1 MDSIKEFLVDEATP
15 ALEGDPAAN
24 APALLAAVPEPAAA
38 PVNPEGLLARLKAD
52 REATLQA
59 VLDLFAGK
67 GDDALLDMGLI
78 DGPQW
83 VRQFSTT
90 KAALLAG
97 ADTVRRT
104 TRSLAFAE
112 ARVTG
117 FQAELASL
125 SEHVLDSTQH
135 TMRAARRTQTAE
147 ADLHNLVG
155 KAQDTSQNL
164 ARSQKEL
171 DAVQSEVHDV
181 GSFVTSTRGK
191 LSNFVDSVRTV
202 EQLTAGIQEVANQT
216 NLLALNAAIEAAR
229 AGEAGRGFSV
239 VADEVRNLA
248 RKTAALTRRIDDIT
262 LCIRD
267 GSTDLDR
274 DMGTAMQRIEGV
286 GRLVSKVQSANGE
299 VRRTMDT
306 VLQVASQ
313 QREHMTGLVADA
325 EAQQTRGSEASRT
338 LQDLA
343 RQFHLILE
351 STGEA
356 RGHLKRGA
364 SQIGADTS
372 PGVALRIS
380 LAMHY
385 AWIGDLLAAAQ
396 THQAVDL
403 DLSDDRACYFG
414 KWYYGPAQGYFGS
427 NAGFSSTE
435 GVHKKVHQTGQAL
448 VEALRRGDLSRTGQL
463 ASELE
468 ALSGAI
474 TERIEALMALVP

>member
-1 MDSIKEFLVDEATP
+1 MDSVRELLVDETTAAT
-15 ALEGDPAAN
+15 GDDPAAN
-24 APALLAAVPEPAAA
+24 SPALQGGVQKPAVTGA
-38 PVNPEGLLARLKAD
+38 PEGLLARLKAD

-67 GDDALLDMGLI
+67 GDDALLDMDLV

-83 VRQFSTT
+83 VQRFSAT

-112 ARVTG
+112 AKVTG

-125 SEHVLDSTQH
+125 SEHVLDSAQH
-135 TMRAARRTQTAE
+135 TMHAARRTQTAE
-147 ADLHNLVG
+147 ADLQNLVG

-164 ARSQKEL
+164 MRSQKEL
-171 DAVQSEVHDV
+171 DAVQGEVRDV
-181 GSFVTSTRGK
+181 GDFVTSTRGK
-191 LSNFVDSVRTV
+191 LSSFVDSVRTV
-202 EQLTAGIQEVANQT
+202 EQLTAGIQDVANQT

-248 RKTAALTRRIDDIT
+248 RKTAALTRKIDDIT
-262 LCIRD
+262 LSIRD
-267 GSTDLDR
+267 GSTDLDH
-274 DMGTAMQRIEGV
+274 DMATAMQRIEGV
-286 GRLVSKVQSANGE
+286 GRLVGMVQSANGE
-299 VRRTMDT
+299 VRRTMDAA
-306 VLQVASQ
+306 LQVASR
-313 QREHMTGLVADA
+313 QREHMAGLVADA
-325 EAQQTRGSEASRT
+325 EAQQTRGSQASRT

-343 RQFHLILE
+343 GQFHLILQ
-351 STGEA
+351 STREA

-372 PGVALRIS
+372 PGVALRVS
-380 LAMHY
+380 LAMHD

-427 NAGFSSTE
+427 NTGFSSTE
-435 GVHKKVHQTGQAL
+435 GVHRQVHRTGQAL
-448 VEALRRGDLSRTGQL
+448 VEALRSGDPARTGEL
-463 ASELE
+463 ARELE
-468 ALSGAI
+468 ALSGDI